1 MQPTENTYKVFAQTR
16 PDNVITAIQ
25 SSAFLTDTE
34 RWTLIDEG
42 SWDKYHH
49 AQGNYLDSPLMD
61 DYGRFRWKLSK
72 GKAVL
77 RKETELEPIPAD
89 VPTETDILAEIVL
102 QQQVDIILLKWGLLV

>member
-34 RWTLIDEG
+34 GWTLIDEG

-77 RKETELEPIPAD
+77 RKERELEPIP
-89 VPTETDILAEIVL
+89 VPPPTMEDMFAEGYLDHEYRLILME
-102 QQQVDIILLKWGLLV
+102 WGVTI